1 MPSRAPTQSEP
12 ASPGE
17 GNGRPRYEVHLA
29 SDKKGDLEVSIW
41 QLPSTAAP
49 RLTHPECTATLKGR
63 PLRLVENALFK
74 RLKSAGVSPGRLR
87 PGKSV
92 SQDMDEEEAV
102 NLALKFRA
110 LAPMRSIDRI
120 QTVSTAIDRLTRE
133 EANYWMGMALHRKR
147 PRRVLAALR
156 MLLTAP

>member
-1 MPSRAPTQSEP
+1 MRNQASIKRKP
-12 ASPGE
+12 AATGDSS
-17 GNGRPRYEVHLA
+17 GRPRYEVHLA
-29 SDKKGDLEVSIW
+29 SDKKGALEVSIW

-49 RLTHPECTATLKGR
+49 RLSHPECTATLKGR
-63 PLRLVENALFK
+63 PLRLVENAIFK
-74 RLKSAGVSPGRLR
+74 RLKSAGVSPGRIR
-87 PGKSV
+87 PGDTV
-92 SQDMDEEEAV
+92 SKPMDEEEAV

-120 QTVSTAIDRLTRE
+120 QTVSDAIDHLTRE

>member
-1 MPSRAPTQSEP
+1 MAKRAPNKAKST
-12 ASPGE
+12 APGN
-17 GNGRPRYEVHLA
+17 GNGRPQYEVHLV

-49 RLTHPECTATLKGR
+49 RLTQPECTATLKGR
-63 PLRLVENALFK
+63 PLRLVENAIFK
-74 RLKSAGVSPGRLR
+74 RLKSAGISPGRLK
-87 PGKSV
+87 PGKAAA
-92 SQDMDEEEAV
+92 QAMDEEEAV

-120 QTVSTAIDRLTRE
+120 QTVSEAIDRLTRE
-133 EANYWMGMALHRKR
+133 EANYWMGMALHRKH